1 MLNFINTYGLYILGI
16 LVVALFGWLGKTA
29 RKGRDKI
36 LDTELK
42 ESIARTAAQ
51 FVEQAWKNLHGE
63 EKLQKALETAA
74 VLLRKK
80 GIQFD
85 AEEMEI
91 LIEAAVAE
99 FNEAFKKP
107 LQDQGSADSVYRVP
121 EMTEGVG

>member
-16 LVVALFGWLGKTA
+16 LVVALFGWLGKVA
-29 RKGRDKI
+29 KNGMDKI
-36 LDTELK
+36 IDTKLK

-51 FVEQAWKNLHGE
+51 FVEQAWKNLHGKD
-63 EKLQKALETAA
+63 KLKKALETAA

-91 LIEAAVAE
+91 LIEAAVAK
-99 FNEAFKKP
+99 FNEAFAKKKI
-107 LQDQGSADSVYRVP
+107 A
-121 EMTEGVG
+121 